1 MTYSRI
7 LREDL
12 QNCRIPGEEA
22 WVAHGLR
29 WLGKASFPEDNW
41 TQRDKLRRLP
51 EPLSRTFKV
60 LLTWEGVLPLNSLI
74 PYTSFPKHI
83 TLSWNHLFMHPFPC
97 QLMSWDPCFSV
108 VISLPPCTVPMTL
121 WVLNK
126 CIWGRVGGLGQRTKQ
141 NLNKVF
147 SESPQTYQVIV
158 SAQETGPEYLQ
169 SLVFL
174 IPAAPSQVVGPGL
187 GFFTPDKCHLI
198 GSVGCVQPLPSS
210 QHLLPD
216 PHVLSA

>member
-12 QNCRIPGEEA
+12 QSCRIPRVDLQSCRIPGDEA

-41 TQRDKLRRLP
+41 TQRDKLRRQP

-108 VISLPPCTVPMTL
+108 VTSLPPCTVPMTL
-121 WVLNK
+121 WVLNN
-126 CIWGRVGGLGQRTKQ
+126 CIWGRVGGLRQRTKQ

-147 SESPQTYQVIV
+147 WVTTNLSGHSFHTRDRAWISSEFCLSY
-158 SAQETGPEYLQ
+158 
-169 SLVFL
+169 
-174 IPAAPSQVVGPGL
+174 PSSTKPSGWTWPGL
-187 GFFTPDKCHLI
+187 LYTR
-198 GSVGCVQPLPSS
+198 
-210 QHLLPD
+210 
-216 PHVLSA
+216 